1 MAKKLRELEKEY
13 DKQSKLRKLKIK
25 LEPNKF
31 KRFFK
36 WIWYLISFP
45 WIWCW
50 YNFRDWRTFL
60 LFCLVMM
67 VVGSEVWVPLLLG
80 IIFQNKWLLG
90 VAAICESFW
99 LAPGTPF
106 VIICILI
113 TMLIKPYFL
122 NLRYLPIIIKLRRNI
137 RRYK

>member
-13 DKQSKLRKLKIK
+13 NNQSMLRRLKIK

-50 YNFRDWRTFL
+50 YNFRDWRTFV
-60 LFCLVMM
+60 LFLGVMA
-67 VVGSEVWVPLLLG
+67 VVGCEVWVPLLLG

-90 VAAICESFW
+90 IAGACEAFW
-99 LAPGTPF
+99 MLPGTPF
-106 VIICILI
+106 IILCILI
-113 TMLIKPYFL
+113 TMLIKPYISKL
-122 NLRYLPIIIKLRRNI
+122 IIVIKLRRKI
-137 RRYK
+137 RK